1 MWHELRLYFVALQFL
16 TRVPAPRW
24 VGFEPG
30 WLRDSARHFPGVGL
44 LVGGVGAATLAA
56 AAHLWP
62 AMVAV
67 LLSMAATLWMTGAF
81 HEGGLAATADG
92 LGSAI
97 ARERSLAIMKDARL
111 GTHGTVTLVLALAL
125 KASVLLALAL
135 RDLELVL
142 IALPLAHCWSR
153 GVPLLLAR
161 WLRPAEASDP
171 AGATPFAQPPPAG
184 ALAMAA
190 TWAAIAGVTAA
201 ALGVETAA
209 LWKASLASL
218 LVAWLAGRWLAQRLG
233 GFTGCT
239 LGATQQVCEGMV
251 YLVLLAAVS
260 HG

>member
-1 MWHELRLYFVALQFL
+1 MWHELRLFLIALQFM
-16 TRVPAPRW
+16 TRVPVPRW

-30 WLRDSARHFPGVGL
+30 WLLDSTRHFPGVGL

-67 LLSMAATLWMTGAF
+67 LLSMAVTMWMTGAF
-81 HEGGLAATADG
+81 HEAGLAATADG
-92 LGSAI
+92 LGGAF

-111 GTHGTVTLVLALAL
+111 GARGTATLVLALAL

-153 GVPLLLAR
+153 GAPLLLAR
-161 WLRPAEASDP
+161 WLRPAEASEP
-171 AGATPFAQPPPAG
+171 EASPPFAQPPPGG
-184 ALAMAA
+184 AMAMAA
-190 TWAAIAGVTAA
+190 AWAAIAGATAS

-209 LWKASLASL
+209 LWKAALASL
-218 LVAWLAGRWLAQRLG
+218 LVAWLARRWLAQRLG
-233 GFTGCT
+233 GFTGST
-239 LGATQQVCEGMV
+239 LGATQQVCEVMI
-251 YLVLLAAVS
+251 YLVLLATVS
-260 HG
+260 R